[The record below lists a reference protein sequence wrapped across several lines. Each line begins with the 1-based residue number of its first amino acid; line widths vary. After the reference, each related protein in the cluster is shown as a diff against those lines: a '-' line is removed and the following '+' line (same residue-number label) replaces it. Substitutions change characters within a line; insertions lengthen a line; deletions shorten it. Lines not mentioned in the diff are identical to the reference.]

1 MSPLARA
8 AVILTR
14 GRGRK
19 RGNRKERKGEKAK
32 GFLAGRELNFRREGN
47 GYMMKR
53 YAANGLAQFAL
64 HTSDIFHVCQQ
75 SDAILPLLP
84 SRSSKLLKNRVSL
97 PSDYH
102 HPSSSVKN
110 ATLFPHSPRL
120 SSFDGKKGAF
130 QGPFDKSTK
139 SCSSSK
145 RFFQRSFFF
154 LSIFKFT
161 ILLDLE
167 LFFYFL
173 N

>member
-110 ATLFPHSPRL
+110 ATLFPHSPP
-120 SSFDGKKGAF
+120 SFDGKKGAF

>member
-120 SSFDGKKGAF
+120 SSFDGKKGSVSGSIWQIDEILLQF
-130 QGPFDKSTK
+130 ETLLPKI
-139 SCSSSK
+139 
-145 RFFQRSFFF
+145 FFF
-154 LSIFKFT
+154 YRYLNLLYYSWIIFLF
-161 ILLDLE
+161 LE
-167 LFFYFL
+167 L